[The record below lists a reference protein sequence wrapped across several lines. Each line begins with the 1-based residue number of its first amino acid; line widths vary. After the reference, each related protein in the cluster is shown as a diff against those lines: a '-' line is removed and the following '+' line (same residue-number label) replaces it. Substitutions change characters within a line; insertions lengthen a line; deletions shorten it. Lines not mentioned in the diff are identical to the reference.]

1 MDALLNLLNLTYSQ
15 FSGLVILALVLIVVW
30 FGLRL
35 TMRLAANVFR
45 IGCGIILLIMLAAF
59 LLSYT
64 R

>member
-64 R
+64 W